1 MNADVSDSLIV
12 DLYRTIKGTIEV
24 KGLTLCHLKSHL
36 REIPSRGGKLAK
48 NQQRTPKM
56 VFFSYDIKNELESA
70 KLWLVKPAGGK
81 NSSQI
86 WFYFRAL

>member
-1 MNADVSDSLIV
+1 MCYSNLLNGLIHPSFMFSLA
-12 DLYRTIKGTIEV
+12 
-24 KGLTLCHLKSHL
+24 
-36 REIPSRGGKLAK
+36 EIPSRGGKLAK